1 MFRGLPAQPE
11 PVVDLVLCLLVA
23 VAERPQGTELGE
35 QPEAQV
41 ATDGRRI
48 NLHPE
53 IDPAKPTFALRQTQD
68 WLREEGREQL
78 AKFFNAGLEKVVNGK
93 RLAVSAQFLT
103 RNALH
108 AGRRYF
114 SLRNTDDVLV
124 GHSNREVSRDF
135 LQ

>member
-1 MFRGLPAQPE
+1 MFRGLPDQPE
-11 PVVDLVLCLLVA
+11 PVVDLLLFLLVA

-41 ATDGRRI
+41 AADGRGI

-68 WLREEGREQL
+68 WSRKERREQL
-78 AKFFNAGLEKVVNGK
+78 AKFFNAGLEKVVNGE

-103 RNALH
+103 RNTPH

-114 SLRNTDDVLV
+114 GLRNTDDVLV
-124 GHSNREVSRDF
+124 GHANCEVPRDF